1 MDGHT
6 HIYEFFRTALSRRPL
21 ACGHQTDF
29 RLFRPVLLVIDVTLA
44 MEKEE
49 TSSEEEQKDPVDPM
63 GDLQDSVDDVR
74 RDLDRDRA
82 TTMSLL
88 RVHATDLIEL
98 TGSLGTL
105 RVATLTFFAITA
117 VALGITYVAQ
127 YPKRGES
134 DTSCREELIQ
144 VRTGSYSGNEALRV
158 QCPHPDQYLARA
170 IEIYDAK
177 TDLGVYAC
185 RCKNIQELTHQN
197 TKLSILF
204 QRMEQ
209 FDKAVE
215 KSGEIESAEKRMMR
229 MEAVR
234 KVAEAVAGGDFQ
246 MSDSELE
253 ALGLKKPED
262 PPETKPKPNPTKPV
276 KLPARG
282 PAPPP

>member
-1 MDGHT
+1 
-6 HIYEFFRTALSRRPL
+6 
-21 ACGHQTDF
+21 
-29 RLFRPVLLVIDVTLA
+29 

-215 KSGEIESAEKRMMR
+215 KSGELESAEKRMLK

-262 PPETKPKPNPTKPV
+262 PPETKQKSTPAKPV

-282 PAPPP
+282 PAPHP